1 MNKQKYIKIEN
12 CPFDL
17 DFFKNIPIYDINNKQ
32 YVKINVLC
40 EEWKSMFLV
49 DVELT
54 EQIDNKNAG
63 ENTGFG
69 TTPLKDFL
77 PCKTCYIEVF

>member
-1 MNKQKYIKIEN
+1 MERTKMNKQKYIKIEN

-40 EEWKSMFLV
+40 EEWK
-49 DVELT
+49 T
-54 EQIDNKNAG
+54 QG
-63 ENTGFG
+63 G
-69 TTPLKDFL
+69 
-77 PCKTCYIEVF
+77 C